1 MQRPIK
7 TSAWLQTP
15 TKVTSDLRVTAPGRK
30 LLSAVEPALRPRNHA
45 GFAASLRIGFATL
58 FVSVVFCFAGESLG
72 AQNRDQTL
80 RANLASGG
88 VARRQAIWYV
98 YQEHRDELL
107 PEVAEYLF
115 KSDDSEDHAAIL
127 NVFRAYGAG
136 LERHLPNWVDILDRF
151 VSHDVAPEVL
161 IACIDRIMFFRE
173 HRLVFALTRLAD
185 HPRRH
190 VRLKAYAALSDLGND
205 TLIPVLLRLLNEGEP
220 LQRMYALEG
229 LALYSDRRLTQ
240 FLAQSVRDENKS
252 VRIFAVEA
260 IAASPGAAELVG
272 SLVQRYQTEPD
283 PEVRERIIEVVGRQR
298 WVGQAFLIHRGLTDD
313 SALVR
318 RAALVAARTIVDR
331 SSAYPISQQLTNEVD
346 RDLKI
351 LATDVLMELGRS
363 GGGLGLVSL
372 LKSDSL
378 PEVRARAALALGV
391 LGERAGVPALI
402 QALDQDGAER
412 VRLEAAGALGEL
424 RDDRA
429 IESLK
434 AAAIRERESYEV
446 RSAAVLALAQ
456 NRSPAALQALGEL
469 ESGAPDPVIS
479 RQARQLLQSVGR

>member
-1 MQRPIK
+1 M
-7 TSAWLQTP
+7 
-15 TKVTSDLRVTAPGRK
+15 
-30 LLSAVEPALRPRNHA
+30 A
-45 GFAASLRIGFATL
+45 GFRLCPKGLLATL
-58 FVSVVFCFAGESLG
+58 FVSVAFCLLGAPLG

-80 RANLASGG
+80 RADLASGG
-88 VARRQAIWYV
+88 VARRQAMWYV

-115 KSDDSEDHAAIL
+115 KSDDSQDHAAIL
-127 NVFRAYGAG
+127 NVFRAYGAA

-151 VSHDVAPEVL
+151 VTHDVDPDVL
-161 IACIDRIMFFRE
+161 VACIDRVTFFRE

-185 HPRRH
+185 HPRRR

-229 LALYSDRRLTQ
+229 FALYSDRRLTQ
-240 FLAQSVRDENKS
+240 FLAQSVRDESKS

-260 IAASPGAAELVG
+260 IAASPGAGELVG
-272 SLVQRYQTEPD
+272 TLVQRYQTEPD
-283 PEVRERIIEVVGRQR
+283 PEVRERILEVVGRER
-298 WVGQAFLIHRGLTDD
+298 WVGQAFLIHRGLADD

-318 RAALVAARTIVDR
+318 RAALMAARTIPDR
-331 SSAYPISQQLTNEVD
+331 SAAYPISQQLTNEVD

-351 LATDVLMELGRS
+351 LGTDVLMELGRS
-363 GGGLGLVSL
+363 GGGLGLVRL
-372 LKSDSL
+372 LEGDNA

-391 LGERAGVPALI
+391 LGERVGVPALVR
-402 QALDQDGAER
+402 ALDEDGAER
-412 VRLEAAGALGEL
+412 VRIEAAGALGEL

-429 IESLK
+429 IESLR
-434 AAAIRERESYEV
+434 AAAVRERESYEV
-446 RSAAVLALAQ
+446 RSAAVLALSR
-456 NRSPAALQALGEL
+456 NRSPAAVQALGEL

-479 RQARQLLQSVGR
+479 RQARQLLQSGGR